1 MTLVTVQRS
10 PSSQSQARS
19 ECDDNESEKEE
30 TDEAD
35 ELKGQ
40 DEVSDGILE
49 KSECYFVVKGAAV
62 ILPHDECLHLHRRSF
77 SNGAGD
83 LQKHLQSMFYLLRPE
98 DTLKIAVKLESVHV
112 GRARYLVV
120 ISCQGRHH
128 TEESCLLGIDCN
140 DGTTIGLVL
149 PIWADTSITLDGD
162 GGFSLSSS
170 GRKHIF
176 KPVSVQ
182 AMWSALQTLH
192 KASAKARDNNS
203 YMCGGSHQ
211 WVIHY
216 ENSIGSDQSHL
227 NEWNAMDDL
236 VSKRAPS
243 PDSVLSTSSERE
255 ETQKVI
261 RAKLKEVMMS
271 VDLEEVTSKYIRTR
285 LEEEMNMKLSEYKW
299 YLDQEMLTILGQMDA
314 PTEIFEYLFLGSEWN
329 ASNLEELKD
338 KGINHILNV
347 TREIDNFFPAMFNY
361 YNIRVYD
368 DDSTNLLPYWDDT
381 YKYIRKAKEEGS
393 KVLVHCKMGI
403 SRSASVVIA
412 YAMKAYNWDLK
423 KTMLFVKNKRNCIK
437 PNTGFMKQLEVY
449 QGMLNA
455 SRQRHS
461 SLWRSKS
468 ETNLKSPDQLGQAKT
483 GMNCN
488 IMKSTENINLTP
500 DDSGLAFRPKS
511 WSPNDSVAQELLP
524 CETETDKNYRT
535 NQIGL
540 ENRQRSVTD
549 PSCYSGVC
557 HYSWPLEDSNSN
569 SVTNFQE
576 TQRSC
581 TNTVQMTSLFSIQ
594 HRITELEFQVSSSD
608 TLKTSKTDLTNKSGL
623 VLNLATQFE
632 TGNKIEPV
640 FCVDANN
647 MTCESAFQ
655 SACEISSD
663 SVFCHTK
670 PLIPKPQPG
679 FSKCELPT
687 LVRENILGPNSI
699 VGAPT
704 FGRPRSVSANE
715 VQWQYNELFKGSTS
729 VSDNVRK
736 QKVESKYQASMT
748 AKNSKSENSLS
759 PSTKPSQVSKAIK
772 QQEKLF
778 FKPIQS
784 SLDSNFST
792 GTSFVPKKLF
802 KDSSFFRPTETT
814 SEQSATSEIVQAETG
829 NTMPQKDR
837 FSYEKE
843 SIPWTPGTVKR
854 TRQQIEEKRKSFC
867 CENYCL
873 LSNSHS
879 TPSTPPE
886 LGLDCEIGTRK
897 NIQRSHSL
905 RCDKRPLSQMFPV
918 KWFPLPALAKNGP
931 TPPKTQWSKY
941 ECLDFGFSEE
951 RTDMPH
957 SASMPSMVEAVNKVI
972 CGTQEVLNSAIQSV
986 SSESSR
992 SATPKLQ
999 LRSELDN
1006 IIFSSDTRI
1015 EEVASPLTDVDVYQ
1029 ERPAPMVVKLQRDK
1043 LGTLNPKNLT
1053 NCTCK
1058 FDGIQED
1065 FKTKRSKIK
1074 ECGKILARSDDTNE
1088 DGKGVVKKLTKELEA
1103 KSGYGI
1109 NGQVLILDK
1118 EGKEQ
1123 NFAARPWRS
1132 NSSPSSPNIDSH
1144 IKSTSQS
1151 TSKDIKLMHKVRALS
1166 DILQE
1171 TAPLSGHLAFPM
1183 ETVDKSKSFFRK
1195 AASPSLPNLAK
1206 RKSLVNFEVSDKE
1219 TLHSEISRK
1228 SVIGL
1233 SDNDIHKDVM
1243 CTQFSHS
1250 DLQHP
1255 HPQNSQKKTTIL
1267 SEGVLEKEKRIQ
1279 GNSQSLNW
1287 VNHFSKTM

>member
-1 MTLVTVQRS
+1 
-10 PSSQSQARS
+10 
-19 ECDDNESEKEE
+19 
-30 TDEAD
+30 
-35 ELKGQ
+35 
-40 DEVSDGILE
+40 
-49 KSECYFVVKGAAV
+49 
-62 ILPHDECLHLHRRSF
+62 
-77 SNGAGD
+77 
-83 LQKHLQSMFYLLRPE
+83 MFYLLRPE

-120 ISCQGRHH
+120 ISCQGRHN

-140 DGTTIGLVL
+140 DDTTIGLVL

-192 KASAKARDNNS
+192 KASAKARNNNS

-211 WVIHY
+211 WVIYY
-216 ENSIGSDQSHL
+216 ENSIGSDQSRL

-236 VSKRAPS
+236 VSRRAPS
-243 PDSVLSTSSERE
+243 PDSLLSTSTERE

-285 LEEEMNMKLSEYKW
+285 LEKEMNMKLSEYKW

-455 SRQRHS
+455 SKQRHN

-468 ETNLKSPDQLGQAKT
+468 ETNLNSPDQPGQSKT
-483 GMNCN
+483 GMNSN
-488 IMKSTENINLTP
+488 LMKSTENINLTP
-500 DDSGLAFRPKS
+500 DDPGLAFRPKS
-511 WSPNDSVAQELLP
+511 WSPNDSLAQELLP
-524 CETETDKNYRT
+524 CETETDKNYQT
-535 NQIGL
+535 NQIKL
-540 ENRQRSVTD
+540 ENRQRFVTD
-549 PSCYSGVC
+549 LSCYPGVC
-557 HYSWPLEDSNSN
+557 HDSWPLEDSNSN

-576 TQRSC
+576 TRRSC
-581 TNTVQMTSLFSIQ
+581 ANTIQMANLSSIQ
-594 HRITELEFQVSSSD
+594 HRITELESQLSSSD
-608 TLKTSKTDLTNKSGL
+608 TQKTSKMDLTNKSGL

-632 TGNKIEPV
+632 TGSKTESV
-640 FCVDANN
+640 FCVDGNN
-647 MTCESAFQ
+647 IICESAFQ
-655 SACEISSD
+655 STSDISND
-663 SVFCHTK
+663 SVLFHTK
-670 PLIPKPQPG
+670 PPIPKPQPG

-687 LVRENILGPNSI
+687 LIRENILGPNSI
-699 VGAPT
+699 VGGLA

-729 VSDNVRK
+729 VSDPTVRK
-736 QKVESKYQASMT
+736 QKVDSKYQASMT

-759 PSTKPSQVSKAIK
+759 LTTKPSQVSKAIK

-778 FKPIQS
+778 FRPVQS
-784 SLDSNFST
+784 SLGLNSST
-792 GTSFVPKKLF
+792 SSSFAPKKLS
-802 KDSSFFRPTETT
+802 KDSSFFRPIEKTP
-814 SEQSATSEIVQAETG
+814 EQSATSGILQSEAG

-854 TRQQIEEKRKSFC
+854 TRQQIEEKRTSFC
-867 CENYCL
+867 CENYWL

-886 LGLDCEIGTRK
+886 LGLDCEIGTGK

-918 KWFPLPALAKNGP
+918 KWFPLPALATNGP
-931 TPPKTQWSKY
+931 IPPKTQWSKH
-941 ECLDFGFSEE
+941 EFGFSEE
-951 RTDMPH
+951 RTDMSH

-972 CGTQEVLNSAIQSV
+972 CGTQEVLNSAIQSA

-999 LRSELDN
+999 PRPELDN
-1006 IIFSSDTRI
+1006 ITFSSDTRI
-1015 EEVASPLTDVDVYQ
+1015 REVVSPLNDVDAYQ
-1029 ERPAPMVVKLQRDK
+1029 EKPAPVAVKLERDQ
-1043 LGTLNPKNLT
+1043 LESLNPKSLT
-1053 NCTCK
+1053 NCIWS
-1058 FDGIQED
+1058 DGMHED
-1065 FKTKRSKIK
+1065 FKTKRSKIQ
-1074 ECGKILARSDDTNE
+1074 EYGKILVPSDDTNE
-1088 DGKGVVKKLTKELEA
+1088 GGKGVVKKLTKELEA
-1103 KSGYGI
+1103 KSGYGL
-1109 NGQVLILDK
+1109 NDRVLTLDK

-1123 NFAARPWRS
+1123 NFVAKPWRS

-1144 IKSTSQS
+1144 IKSTSQG
-1151 TSKDIKLMHKVRALS
+1151 TLKDIKLMNKIRAHS
-1166 DILQE
+1166 DVLQE
-1171 TAPLSGHLAFPM
+1171 MVPVSDHLTFPM
-1183 ETVDKSKSFFRK
+1183 ETVNKSESFFRK
-1195 AASPSLPNLAK
+1195 AASPSLPNLTQ
-1206 RKSLVNFEVSDKE
+1206 RKSLVNSEVSDKE
-1219 TLHSEISRK
+1219 TLHSEVSRK

-1233 SDNDIHKDVM
+1233 TNNGIHKDVM

-1250 DLQHP
+1250 NLQHP
-1255 HPQNSQKKTTIL
+1255 DPQNSQKNTTIL

-1279 GNSQSLNW
+1279 GNNQSLNW